1 MISCTAVAEQVV
13 SHIGNGFDAYP
24 IEGGC
29 VIVTPFLRPDFDHIE
44 LYMEQKNN
52 GILITDDGDT
62 IGNLFVSGLKITK
75 DLQAEIANIAT
86 SHGVHFANSTMSVGA
101 TDASAGDAFQRL
113 LNAVQAVTYLIYKRS
128 HVHRPTFGD
137 QVEEFLL
144 ENRVSYS
151 PNYFVQGKGDKHTI
165 PYYINGNRN
174 IMLEPVTANTA
185 SSARNQATRIGY
197 QWLDMR
203 AAHVQGN
210 YTVIIDDRGER
221 WGNTWENA
229 QALHSL
235 STSSD
240 TVIRWEA
247 ERPRLLSL
255 LGV

>member
-13 SHIGNGFDAYP
+13 SHIGNGFEAHP
-24 IEGGC
+24 VEGGC

-44 LYMEQKNN
+44 LYIEQKTS

-62 IGNLFVSGLKITK
+62 IGNLFVSGLTITK
-75 DLQAEIANIAT
+75 NLQSEITNIA
-86 SHGVHFANSTMSVGA
+86 SAHGVHFANSTLSVEA
-101 TDASAGDAFQRL
+101 ADTSAGDAFQRL

-137 QVEEFLL
+137 QIEEFLL
-144 ENRVSYS
+144 ENRVKYS

-174 IMLEPVTANTA
+174 IMLEPVAANTA
-185 SSARNQATRIGY
+185 SSARNQATKIGY

-210 YTVIIDDRGER
+210 YTVVIDDRGER
-221 WGNTWENA
+221 WENTWEDT
-229 QALHSL
+229 QVLHSL
-235 STSSD
+235 SISSD